1 MQLFRELVSKGLYE
15 ITCLK
20 LCQSATLQDK
30 FSYRNLPVVNV
41 ELRSRIVT
49 TVYCVSDFEG
59 TIFIFSKYSFEFEN

>member
-15 ITCLK
+15 MTCLK
-20 LCQSATLQDK
+20 LCHC
-30 FSYRNLPVVNV
+30 Y
-41 ELRSRIVT
+41 IVT